1 MINNAI
7 YRAALERIIGDLP
20 LKNGR
25 ILVTGASGLIGS
37 CLTDMLM
44 MANSNGSNFDVYALG
59 RNQKILSERF
69 KAFKD
74 SPFLHIINQDI
85 RYPLD
90 INLQVDYIVHG
101 ASMADPRKYS
111 LYPAETMLT
120 ILQGT
125 INMLNYCKTH
135 KHTRLLFLSTFEV
148 YGDNGRDEYSEEDFG
163 MVDMNLLRS
172 CYPESKRSAE
182 LLTRCFVEEYGVNA
196 IIARLCSVYGPTMTG
211 DDSKAHA
218 QFIRNALSG
227 KKIVMKS
234 KGSQRRT
241 YCYVMDAVAALVAIL
256 AKGENGE
263 VYNISYEN
271 SVATIAEVARCVSEL
286 AGTDVVYELPDETE
300 RLSFSTPQNCILN
313 NEKLR
318 SLGWQGHYGLI
329 EGLIET
335 LDILKDNERITN
347 R

>member
-7 YRAALERIIGDLP
+7 YRTVLEGIAGDLP
-20 LKNGR
+20 MKKGR
-25 ILVTGASGLIGS
+25 FLVTGASGLIGS
-37 CLTDMLM
+37 CLVDMLM

-59 RNQKILSERF
+59 RNPKKLSERF
-69 KAFKD
+69 KAFEN
-74 SPFLHIINQDI
+74 SPFLHLIIQNVCHPI
-85 RYPLD
+85 D

-101 ASMADPRKYS
+101 ASLADPRKYA

-125 INMLNYCKTH
+125 INMLDYCKTH
-135 KHTRLLFLSTFEV
+135 KDTRMLLLSTFEV
-148 YGDNGRDEYSEEDFG
+148 YGDNGHDEYSEEDFG
-163 MVDMNLLRS
+163 IVDMNLLRS

-196 IIARLCSVYGPTMTG
+196 IIARLCSIYGPTMTD

-218 QFIRNALSG
+218 QFIRNALSRE
-227 KKIVMKS
+227 KVVMKS
-234 KGSQRRT
+234 KGCQRRT
-241 YCYVMDAVAALVAIL
+241 YCYVIDAVAAIVTIL

-271 SVATIAEVARCVSEL
+271 SIATIAEVAHCVSEVT
-286 AGTDVVYELPDETE
+286 GTDVVYQLPDETE
-300 RLSFSTPQNCILN
+300 RCSFSVPHNCILN

-318 SLGWQGHYGLI
+318 SLGWQGHYGLK

-335 LDILKDNERITN
+335 LDILKENDRITN
-347 R
+347 I